1 MLDRLKMRTKPSL
14 ALLCAWL
21 ALTPANSVAAGNPPD
36 TSANTSATAPN
47 QTNATRPPIAPEA
60 NNWFAARLL
69 PYKPRQVPPIS
80 LTNSSRL
87 DALMGAG
94 DLYLSIRDAVAL
106 TLENNLDLEL
116 QRYGEQ
122 IADNYLL
129 HAQSGG
135 FASPVSVAV
144 TAGPGSV
151 TGAPPSAGLQTFL
164 IQPVTQVGFAV
175 PSLDPTLLA
184 SANWAHQTTPQSS
197 NFVTGTA
204 ALIQRQDLNTIAV
217 QKYFTTGTL
226 VSLGLNNNSI
236 TNNNARAQFEPS
248 TASNLSLNFTQH
260 LLQGFGRSINDRQ
273 IRIAKNNREVSDLTF
288 KAQVIATVTAVM
300 NLYWDLV
307 TYQQVVKVQQDA
319 VATGQR
325 LYENNKKQVEVGT
338 LAPIEVTRAEA
349 QIAADQQALTVAQT
363 NVLQQ
368 ETILKNALSRNGV
381 QNPVLANAHVIPT
394 DRIQV
399 PDVEAI
405 TPIQDSTALALSA
418 RPELSQFRILIQNQ
432 EIGIR
437 ATKNA
442 LLPTLDF
449 VATIANGGLAGT
461 PVPPPEACRTNFN
474 SPACTQAIAE
484 TRWTPPNPY
493 FAGGYGTALNQLFSR
508 NFPTYMAGFN
518 LTVPIHN
525 RAAQADA
532 ITTQL
537 NLRQQQVYMQKME
550 NQVRVEVQNAVIAL
564 QQARA
569 QHQAAMQALRL
580 QQQTVDAEEMKL
592 ALGASTTYNVIL
604 TQRDLVT
611 AQSNLVA
618 AESAYAKAR
627 VEINRATGQTLNDND
642 ISIDEAF
649 RGVVARPPS
658 PIPDVPPSQTPLR

>member
-1 MLDRLKMRTKPSL
+1 MLDRLKRKTQPHVALVCVLLALAPQRSL
-14 ALLCAWL
+14 AD
-21 ALTPANSVAAGNPPD
+21 GNPADAPAD
-36 TSANTSATAPN
+36 PSSASN
-47 QTNATRPPIAPEA
+47 QTTSVTSQSNATRPPIAPEA
-60 NNWFAARLL
+60 NNWFAGRLV
-69 PYKPRQVPPIS
+69 PYKSKQVAPIS

-87 DALMGAG
+87 DALMRAG
-94 DLYLSIRDAVAL
+94 DLYLSIRDAIAL
-106 TLENNLDLEL
+106 TLENNLDLDL

-122 IADNYLL
+122 IADNDVL

-135 FASPVSVAV
+135 YASPVSVAV
-144 TAGPGSV
+144 TAGPASV
-151 TGAPPSAGLQTFL
+151 TGAPPSAGLQTYL
-164 IQPVTQVGFAV
+164 IQPITQVGFLT
-175 PSLDPTLLA
+175 PSLDPAVIA
-184 SANWAHQTTPQSS
+184 SASWAHQTTPQSS

-204 ALIQRQDLNTIAV
+204 ALIQRQDLNAV
-217 QKYFTTGTL
+217 TAQKYFSTGTL
-226 VSLGLNNNSI
+226 VSLGINNNSI

-248 TASNLSLNFTQH
+248 TASSLTLNFTQH
-260 LLQGFGRSINDRQ
+260 LLQGFGRGINDRQ

-288 KAQVIATVTAVM
+288 KAQVIATVTATM
-300 NLYWDLV
+300 ELYWDLV
-307 TYQQVVKVQQDA
+307 SYQEVVKVQQDA
-319 VATGQR
+319 VSTDQR

-381 QNPVLANAHVIPT
+381 QNPILANAHVILT

-399 PDVEAI
+399 PNVEAI

-432 EIGIR
+432 EIGIKGTR
-437 ATKNA
+437 NE

-461 PVPPPEACRTNFN
+461 PAPLPASCALNPGSTACVPAN
-474 SPACTQAIAE
+474 A
-484 TRWTPPNPY
+484 Y
-493 FAGGYGTALNQLFSR
+493 FSGGYGTVLSQLFSR

-518 LTVPIHN
+518 LTLPIHN

-532 ITTQL
+532 VAAQL
-537 NLRQQQVYMQKME
+537 NLRQQEVYLQKME

-580 QQQTVDAEEMKL
+580 QQQTVDAEEKKL
-592 ALGASTTYNVIL
+592 ALGASTVYNVIL

-649 RGVVARPPS
+649 RGVVSRPPS
-658 PIPDVPPSQTPLR
+658 PIPDVPPAQTLPR

>member
-1 MLDRLKMRTKPSL
+1 MLDRRNMEAKPYL
-14 ALLCAWL
+14 ALLCALLVL
-21 ALTPANSVAAGNPPD
+21 APPNSLAAGNPPD
-36 TSANTSATAPN
+36 ASPDASNASN
-47 QTNATRPPIAPEA
+47 ITNAIQPPVAPEA
-60 NNWFAARLL
+60 RNWFGARLV
-69 PYKPRQVPPIS
+69 PYKPKSVPPIS

-87 DALMGAG
+87 DALMRAG

-122 IADNYLL
+122 IAENNLL
-129 HAQSGG
+129 HARAGG

-175 PSLDPTLLA
+175 PNLDPAFIA
-184 SANWAHQTTPQSS
+184 SASWAHQTTPQSS

-204 ALIQRQDLNTIAV
+204 ALIQRQDLNNVTI
-217 QKYFTTGTL
+217 QKYFTTGTQ
-226 VSLGLNNNSI
+226 VSLGLNNNSLN
-236 TNNNARAQFEPS
+236 NNNARAQFEPS
-248 TASNLSLNFTQH
+248 TVSNLTLNFTQH
-260 LLQGFGRSINDRQ
+260 LLQGFGRNINDRQ

-319 VATGQR
+319 VAANQR

-338 LAPIEVTRAEA
+338 LAPIEVTRSEA

-381 QNPVLANAHVIPT
+381 QNPVLANAHIIPT

-432 EIGIR
+432 EIGIKG
-437 ATKNA
+437 TKNE

-449 VATIANGGLAGT
+449 VANFANSGLAGSPVALPASCAVNPT
-461 PVPPPEACRTNFN
+461 STACVPPNR
-474 SPACTQAIAE
+474 
-484 TRWTPPNPY
+484 Y
-493 FAGGYGTALNQLFSR
+493 FEGGYGTVLNQLFAR
-508 NFPTYMAGFN
+508 NFPTYLAGFN
-518 LTVPIHN
+518 LTIPLHN

-532 ITTQL
+532 VATQL

-611 AQSNLVA
+611 SQSNLVA
-618 AESAYAKAR
+618 SESAYAKAR

-658 PIPDVPPSQTPLR
+658 AIPDVQPSQTLPR

>member
-1 MLDRLKMRTKPSL
+1 MLDRLKRKTQPHLALVCVLLVLAPPSSL
-14 ALLCAWL
+14 ADGKPAD
-21 ALTPANSVAAGNPPD
+21 TPADPASAANQSTSV
-36 TSANTSATAPN
+36 TSQSNG
-47 QTNATRPPIAPEA
+47 TRPPIAPEA
-60 NNWFAARLL
+60 NNWFASRLV
-69 PYKPRQVPPIS
+69 PYKSKQVPPIS

-87 DALMGAG
+87 DALMRAG
-94 DLYLSIRDAVAL
+94 DLYLSIRDAIAL
-106 TLENNLDLEL
+106 TLENNLDLDL

-122 IADNYLL
+122 IAENSVL
-129 HAQSGG
+129 HAQAGG
-135 FASPVSVAV
+135 YASPVSVAV
-144 TAGPGSV
+144 AAGAASV
-151 TGAPPSAGLQTFL
+151 TGAPPSSGLQTYL
-164 IQPVTQVGFAV
+164 IQPITQIGFLT
-175 PSLDPTLLA
+175 PSLDPALIA
-184 SANWAHQTTPQSS
+184 SASWAHQTTPQSS

-204 ALIQRQDLNTIAV
+204 ALIQRQDLNTVAV
-217 QKYFTTGTL
+217 QKYFSTGTL
-226 VSLGLNNNSI
+226 VSLGINDNSI

-248 TASNLSLNFTQH
+248 TTSNLTLNFTQH
-260 LLQGFGRSINDRQ
+260 LLQGFGRGINDRQ

-300 NLYWDLV
+300 DLYWDLV
-307 TYQQVVKVQQDA
+307 SYQEVVKVQQDA
-319 VATGQR
+319 VATDQR
-325 LYENNKKQVEVGT
+325 LYDNNKKQVEVGT

-381 QNPVLANAHVIPT
+381 QTPVLANAHIIPT

-432 EIGIR
+432 EIGIKGTR
-437 ATKNA
+437 NE

-449 VATIANGGLAGT
+449 IATIANGGLAGT
-461 PVPPPEACRTNFN
+461 AVPLPASCALTPTSSACV
-474 SPACTQAIAE
+474 PAN
-484 TRWTPPNPY
+484 RY
-493 FAGGYGTALNQLFSR
+493 FEGGYGTVLNQLFSR

-518 LTVPIHN
+518 LTLPIHN
-525 RAAQADA
+525 RTAQADA
-532 ITTQL
+532 VAAQL
-537 NLRQQQVYMQKME
+537 NLRQQEVYLQKME

-580 QQQTVDAEEMKL
+580 QQQTVDAEEKKL

-649 RGVVARPPS
+649 RGVVTRPPS
-658 PIPDVPPSQTPLR
+658 PIPDVPPAQTLPR

>member
-1 MLDRLKMRTKPSL
+1 MLYRLNRKTKTYVALFGVLL
-14 ALLCAWL
+14 AFA
-21 ALTPANSVAAGNPPD
+21 PANGQSAGNPPD
-36 TSANTSATAPN
+36 TTPPDTTPPNTTTNVSNAVH
-47 QTNATRPPIAPEA
+47 QSNATLPPVPPEA

-69 PYKPRQVPPIS
+69 PYKTKQVPPIS

-87 DALMGAG
+87 DALMRAG
-94 DLYLSIRDAVAL
+94 DLYLSIRDAIAL

-122 IADNYLL
+122 IAENNLL
-129 HAQSGG
+129 HARAGG

-144 TAGPGSV
+144 TAGPASV
-151 TGAPPSAGLQTFL
+151 TGAPPSSGLQTFL
-164 IQPVTQVGFAV
+164 IQPVTQIGFLT
-175 PSLDPTLLA
+175 PSLDPALIAT
-184 SANWAHQTTPQSS
+184 ANWAHQTTPQSS

-204 ALIQRQDLNTIAV
+204 ALIQRQDLNTVGI
-217 QKYFTTGTL
+217 QKYFSTGTL
-226 VSLGLNNNSI
+226 VSLGINNNSI
-236 TNNNARAQFEPS
+236 INNNARAQFEPS
-248 TASNLSLNFTQH
+248 TTSNLSLNFTQH
-260 LLQGFGRSINDRQ
+260 LLQGFGRGINDRQ

-300 NLYWDLV
+300 DLYWDLV
-307 TYQQVVKVQQDA
+307 MYQQVVKVQQDA
-319 VATGQR
+319 VATDQR

-381 QNPVLANAHVIPT
+381 QNAVLANAHVIPT

-432 EIGIR
+432 QIGIKGS
-437 ATKNA
+437 KNE

-449 VATIANGGLAGT
+449 VATLANGGLAGT
-461 PVPPPEACRTNFN
+461 PVPPSPTCELNPTSSACV
-474 SPACTQAIAE
+474 
-484 TRWTPPNPY
+484 PPNR
-493 FAGGYGTALNQLFSR
+493 FFEGGYGSVLSQLFSR
-508 NFPTYMAGFN
+508 NFPTYMAGFT
-518 LTVPIHN
+518 LTIPLHN

-532 ITTQL
+532 IATQL
-537 NLRQQQVYMQKME
+537 NLRQQQVYLQKME

-569 QHQAAMQALRL
+569 QHQAALQALRL
-580 QQQTVDAEEMKL
+580 QQQTVDAEEKKL

-611 AQSNLVA
+611 AGSNLVA
-618 AESAYAKAR
+618 SESAYAKAR
-627 VEINRATGQTLNDND
+627 VEINRATGQTLNNND

-649 RGVVARPPS
+649 RGVVTRPPS
-658 PIPDVPPSQTPLR
+658 PIPDVPPAPTLPQ

>member
-1 MLDRLKMRTKPSL
+1 MLDRLNIKAKPYL
-14 ALLCAWL
+14 ALVCVLLVL
-21 ALTPANSVAAGNPPD
+21 APPSSLAAGNPPD
-36 TSANTSATAPN
+36 APAGPAGVET
-47 QTNATRPPIAPEA
+47 QSVATRPPVAPEA
-60 NNWFAARLL
+60 NNWFASRLV
-69 PYKPRQVPPIS
+69 PYKSRQVPAIS

-87 DALMGAG
+87 DALMRAG
-94 DLYLSIRDAVAL
+94 DLYLSIRDAIAL

-122 IADNYLL
+122 IAENALL
-129 HAQSGG
+129 HAQAGG
-135 FASPVSVAV
+135 YASPVSVAV
-144 TAGPGSV
+144 TAGPASV
-151 TGAPPSAGLQTFL
+151 TGAPPSSGLQTYL
-164 IQPVTQVGFAV
+164 IQPVTQVGFLT
-175 PSLDPTLLA
+175 PSLDPALVA
-184 SANWAHQTTPQSS
+184 SASWAHQTTPQSS

-204 ALIQRQDLNTIAV
+204 ALIQRQDLNSVAV
-217 QKYFTTGTL
+217 QKYFSTGTL
-226 VSLGLNNNSI
+226 VSLGLSNNSLINNNE
-236 TNNNARAQFEPS
+236 RAQFEPS
-248 TASNLSLNFTQH
+248 TASSLSLNFTQH
-260 LLQGFGRSINDRQ
+260 LLQGFGRGINDRQ

-300 NLYWDLV
+300 DLYWDLV
-307 TYQQVVKVQQDA
+307 SYQQVVKVQQDA
-319 VATGQR
+319 VATDQR

-381 QNPVLANAHVIPT
+381 QNAVLANAHVIPT

-432 EIGIR
+432 EIGIKGTR
-437 ATKNA
+437 NE

-461 PVPPPEACRTNFN
+461 PVPPSPTCILNPTSAACV
-474 SPACTQAIAE
+474 
-484 TRWTPPNPY
+484 PPNQY
-493 FAGGYGTALNQLFSR
+493 FAGGYGNVLSQLFSR

-518 LTVPIHN
+518 LTIPIHN

-532 ITTQL
+532 VTTQL
-537 NLRQQQVYMQKME
+537 NLRQQQVYLQKME
-550 NQVRVEVQNAVIAL
+550 NQVRVETQNAVIAL

-569 QHQAAMQALRL
+569 QHQAALQALRL
-580 QQQTVDAEEMKL
+580 QQQTVDAEEKKL
-592 ALGASTTYNVIL
+592 ALGASTVYNVIL

-611 AQSNLVA
+611 AESNLVA

-649 RGVVARPPS
+649 RGAVSRPPS
-658 PIPDVPPSQTPLR
+658 PIPDVPPAQTLPR

>member
-1 MLDRLKMRTKPSL
+1 MGRRMPDRLHMKTKPHL
-14 ALLCAWL
+14 AVLCGLL
-21 ALTPANSVAAGNPPD
+21 ALTPPSSQAAGNPAD
-36 TSANTSATAPN
+36 TPNPSSASTP
-47 QTNATRPPIAPEA
+47 TNAIQPPAAPEA
-60 NNWFAARLL
+60 RNWFDARLV
-69 PYKPRQVPPIS
+69 PYMSKRVPPIS

-87 DALMGAG
+87 DALMRAG

-122 IADNYLL
+122 IADNALL
-129 HAQSGG
+129 HAQAGG
-135 FASPVSVAV
+135 FANPVSVAV

-164 IQPVTQVGFAV
+164 IQPVTQVGFLT
-175 PSLDPTLLA
+175 PNLDPA
-184 SANWAHQTTPQSS
+184 FIANATWAHQTTPQSS

-204 ALIQRQDLNTIAV
+204 ALIQRQDLNTVAI

-236 TNNNARAQFEPS
+236 INNNARAQFEPS
-248 TASNLSLNFTQH
+248 TTSSLSVNFTQH
-260 LLQGFGRSINDRQ
+260 LLQGFGRGINDRQ

-300 NLYWDLV
+300 DLYWDLV
-307 TYQQVVKVQQDA
+307 SYQQVVKVQQDA
-319 VATGQR
+319 VAADQR

-338 LAPIEVTRAEA
+338 LAPIEVTRSEA

-381 QNPVLANAHVIPT
+381 QNPVLANAHIIPT

-437 ATKNA
+437 GTKNE

-449 VATIANGGLAGT
+449 VATLANGGLAGT
-461 PVPPPEACRTNFN
+461 AVPLPATCAVNPTSSACVPPNR
-474 SPACTQAIAE
+474 
-484 TRWTPPNPY
+484 Y
-493 FAGGYGTALNQLFSR
+493 FEGSYGTVLNQLFSR

-518 LTVPIHN
+518 LTIPIHN

-532 ITTQL
+532 VTTQL

-580 QQQTVDAEEMKL
+580 QQQTVDAEEKKL

-658 PIPDVPPSQTPLR
+658 PIPDVPPAQTLPR

>member
-1 MLDRLKMRTKPSL
+1 MLDSLKMRTKPSL

-21 ALTPANSVAAGNPPD
+21 ALTPASSVAAGNPPD
-36 TSANTSATAPN
+36 TPANTSTTAPN

-60 NNWFAARLL
+60 NNWFASRLV
-69 PYKPRQVPPIS
+69 PYKPKQVPPIS

-87 DALMGAG
+87 DALMRAG

-129 HAQSGG
+129 RAQSGG

-175 PSLDPTLLA
+175 PSLDPALLA

-248 TASNLSLNFTQH
+248 TASSLSLNFTQH
-260 LLQGFGRSINDRQ
+260 LLQGFGRGINNRQ
-273 IRIAKNNREVSDLTF
+273 IRIAKNNREVADLTF

-319 VATGQR
+319 VATDQR

-418 RPELSQFRILIQNQ
+418 RPELSQFRILVQNQ

-437 ATKNA
+437 GTKNA

-461 PVPPPEACRTNFN
+461 PVLPETCVVNPTG
-474 SPACTQAIAE
+474 SSC
-484 TRWTPPNPY
+484 PNRY
-493 FAGGYGTALNQLFSR
+493 FEGGYGTVLNQLFSR

-618 AESAYAKAR
+618 SESAYAKAR
-627 VEINRATGQTLNDND
+627 VETNRATGQTLNDND

-658 PIPDVPPSQTPLR
+658 PIPDVPPSQSPPR